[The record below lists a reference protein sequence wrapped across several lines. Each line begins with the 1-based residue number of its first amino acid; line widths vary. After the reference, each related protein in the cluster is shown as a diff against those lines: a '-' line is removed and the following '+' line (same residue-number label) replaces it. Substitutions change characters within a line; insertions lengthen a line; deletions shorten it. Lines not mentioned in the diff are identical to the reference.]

1 MPLDLQ
7 FEEKCPCG
15 NELKISGYASVVQPQ
30 IVIWH
35 KTHNK
40 HSDAFA
46 RTIVEKPKTLEISPA
61 WPYGK
66 WPWTGTLTIRDD
78 PNIIL
83 TNTSNTKQPS

>member
-15 NELKISGYASVVQPQ
+15 NQLKISGYASVVQPQ

-46 RTIVEKPKTLEISPA
+46 KALGEKPQPA
-61 WPYGK
+61 IPYTWPYGK
-66 WPWTGTLTIRDD
+66 WPWSQTLTIPDD
-78 PNIIL
+78 QSIVITS
-83 TNTSNTKQPS
+83 TNNTKTPS